1 MKNLLIVLL
10 LISLTSCGDISKN
23 KKFKYA
29 GGTFNFAINNA
40 PSTLIP
46 RNVTDLY
53 SSTLLNQI
61 YEGLVELDPK
71 TLETKAG
78 LAKNWTISK
87 DGKTIRFELRDNVFF
102 HEHLSIPEKNK
113 FTPEDVIYSI
123 ELACRPYK
131 NEVSSAYHSI
141 YKGLLKGADEF
152 HNLEADHI
160 SGLSIR
166 GNTLEMQLLERDAN
180 FVNKLTQ
187 TNALIVSKKAIEAG
201 LAENLIGTGPF
212 KHHENRNKNNQEEI
226 VLVKNEAY
234 YGKDKN
240 GNSLPYLDTLV
251 MKIERQ
257 RLEQLKMFE
266 NEDIHLIEG
275 LPPSK
280 VSEMLGEGKIGDF
293 NSTPPK
299 FILIR
304 KPLLATQYYYFNLL
318 KPEFQD
324 VRVRKAF
331 NYAINRDA
339 IISNILNYQ
348 AFKKGDGGFI
358 PPTAFNGYKSE
369 TVAKSGYD
377 FDPKKAQ
384 LLMRQ
389 AGYPDGKDFPAIHI
403 KYNIGT
409 IHADVAKEIAKQLK
423 ENINIEIVL
432 EGVSFE
438 EKLKD
443 QKYARGD
450 LFRSSWFA
458 EYNSP
463 ESFLMTAYGK
473 TVPNDSSQPSM
484 TNHSR
489 YQNEK
494 FDALFEQGK
503 TSPEIVERYDSFAE
517 AETILMEDS
526 PYIILWYEE
535 TIKIIYSKVRN
546 LKLNA
551 MNSYSFKNVY
561 LKEWSKKEWESK
573 EKQ

>member
-10 LISLTSCGDISKN
+10 LIFFTSCSENVKQ
-23 KKFKYA
+23 KEFKYA
-29 GGTFNFAINNA
+29 GGTFNFAISNA
-40 PSTLIP
+40 PTTFIP
-46 RNVTDLY
+46 RNVSDLY

-71 TLETKAG
+71 TLETTAG
-78 LAKNWTISK
+78 LAKNWSVSD

-102 HEHLSIPEKNK
+102 HAHPSISEENK
-113 FTPEDVIYSI
+113 FTAEDVIYSI

-131 NEVSSAYHSI
+131 NDFSNAYYSI

-160 SGLSIR
+160 SGLTVR
-166 GNTLEMQLLERDAN
+166 GNSLEMELLERDAN
-180 FVNKLTQ
+180 FINKLTQ

-212 KHHENRNKNNQEEI
+212 KFHENRKKNQREEI
-226 VLVKNEAY
+226 VLVKNEFY

-251 MKIERQ
+251 MKIEHQ
-257 RLEQLKMFE
+257 RIKQLELFE
-266 NEDIHLIEG
+266 NEEIHLIEG
-275 LPPSK
+275 LPPGK

-299 FILIR
+299 FILVR

-324 VRVRKAF
+324 VRVRKAI

-339 IISNILNYQ
+339 IISTILNYQ
-348 AFKKGDGGFI
+348 AFKKGDGGLI
-358 PPTAFNGYKSE
+358 PPSAFSGYKSE
-369 TVAKSGYD
+369 SVAKHGYD
-377 FDPKKAQ
+377 FNVNKAQ
-384 LLMRQ
+384 RLMRQ
-389 AGYPDGKDFPAIHI
+389 AGYANGKDFPEIRL
-403 KYNIGT
+403 KYNEGT
-409 IHADVAKEIAKQLK
+409 IHADVAKEVAKQLK
-423 ENINIEIVL
+423 ENLNINLILQE
-432 EGVSFE
+432 VSFE

-443 QKYARGD
+443 QKYANGD

-458 EYNSP
+458 QYNSP

-473 TVPNDSSQPSM
+473 TVPKDSTKPSM
-484 TNHSR
+484 TNYSR
-489 YQNEK
+489 YQNER

-503 TSPEIVERYDSFAE
+503 KSAEIVERFNSFNE
-517 AETILMEDS
+517 AETILMQDS

-551 MNSYSFKNVY
+551 MNSYSFRNVY